1 MKSDT
6 KNIILAG
13 VCFFLSTV
21 FTWWFIRVSDLY
33 QSQSQEILSG
43 SIAGGKWGLQILLAL
58 IFLKEKK
65 WAFIYGISTVCLV
78 GSVILLPY
86 CFAFILNLPDSSA
99 FFVGSLVAAVLT
111 MLALYYQIVRK
122 NEIGLQWF
130 AFFAIALCIAV
141 SLQLTVVFQVIKF

>member
-33 QSQSQEILSG
+33 QSQSQELLSG
-43 SIAGGKWGLQILLAL
+43 IIAGGKWTLQILLAL
-58 IFLKEKK
+58 FFLKDKK
-65 WAFIYGISTVCLV
+65 WSFIYGISVVCLV

-86 CFAFILNLPDSSA
+86 CLFLVLNFPDSSA
-99 FFVGSLVAAVLT
+99 FFVGSLVVAVLA
-111 MLALYYQIVRK
+111 MLGLYYQTVRK
-122 NEIGLQWF
+122 NEIGLHWF
-130 AFFAIALCIAV
+130 AFFAIALCVAV